1 MHKLTAKCCYIWAV
15 TVNSVSVANIQ
26 SGFAHCS
33 KTGKVAFKLLN
44 LSAAAVAENPFF
56 KKITCQISDVCVG
69 F

>member
-1 MHKLTAKCCYIWAV
+1 M

-56 KKITCQISDVCVG
+56 LKITRQISDVCVG